1 MIYQIYASKNGSLN
15 NLFQI
20 RMEYKVF
27 IEKALEGSRH
37 VSVIIILNEA
47 DIFSPL
53 YWCFPAG
60 SPKWRQ
66 MLVSENM

>member
-27 IEKALEGSRH
+27 TEKALEGSRQ
-37 VSVIIILNEA
+37 VSIIIILNEA

-53 YWCFPAG
+53 Y
-60 SPKWRQ
+60 
-66 MLVSENM
+66 

>member
-53 YWCFPAG
+53 Y
-60 SPKWRQ
+60 
-66 MLVSENM
+66 